1 MAERRT
7 SSRSTSFALR
17 EYTQPLWRRAGFW
30 QIAVAALAIAPLV
43 VAAYVRWSPIAP
55 IAADVSPGPAEPLP
69 ELHALL
75 RPAPDAE
82 QLAAISRYNLFAPD
96 RADWTLIVAEAE
108 AQTPDDASLK
118 EAQEALDKVTFV
130 GVFRAR
136 DQWRAMFDFP
146 GRTPEQDLAVVGVG
160 DELQTWTV
168 TSISGDTATFEFR
181 GTERTLELRP
191 KIALKAAA
199 KPDAPRRGRAEVSA
213 KPAEAKREMF
223 YEPPISLDEARRQ
236 LREATKDDPPEVIQR
251 LEDLLRSLEDDA

>member
-7 SSRSTSFALR
+7 PSRTTTFALR
-17 EYTQPLWRRAGFW
+17 EYTQPLWKRAGFW
-30 QIAVAALAIAPLV
+30 QVVVAALALAPLLI
-43 VAAYVRWSPIAP
+43 AAYIRWSPMAP
-55 IAADVSPGPAEPLP
+55 VAADVRPGPADPMP

-75 RPAPDAE
+75 RAAPDAE
-82 QLAAISRYNLFAPD
+82 QLASISRYNLFAPD
-96 RADWTLIVAEAE
+96 RADWALAVAEAE

-118 EAQEALDKVTFV
+118 AAQEALDKVTFV

-146 GRTPEQDLAVVGVG
+146 GRTPEQDLAVIGVG
-160 DELQTWTV
+160 DEFQTWTV
-168 TSISGDTATFEFR
+168 TAISGDTATFEFR

-191 KIALKAAA
+191 KVAAA
-199 KPDAPRRGRAEVSA
+199 KPEAVRRGRADVSA
-213 KPAEAKREMF
+213 KPADAKREMF

>member
-7 SSRSTSFALR
+7 SSRSTTFALR
-17 EYTQPLWRRAGFW
+17 EYTQPIWRRAGFW
-30 QIAVAALAIAPLV
+30 QIAVAALALAPLLL
-43 VAAYVRWSPIAP
+43 AAYIRWSPMAP
-55 IAADVSPGPAEPLP
+55 VAADVHPGPVEPLP
-69 ELHALL
+69 ELHTFA

-82 QLAAISRYNLFAPD
+82 QLATISRYNLFAPD
-96 RADWTLIVAEAE
+96 RADWTLAIAEAE

-118 EAQEALDKVTFV
+118 AAQEALDKVTFV

-160 DELQTWTV
+160 DEFQTWTV
-168 TSISGDTATFEFR
+168 QAISGDSATFEFR

-191 KIALKAAA
+191 RTAAKTAA
-199 KPDAPRRGRAEVSA
+199 KPEAARRGRADVMA
-213 KPAEAKREMF
+213 RPADSKREMF